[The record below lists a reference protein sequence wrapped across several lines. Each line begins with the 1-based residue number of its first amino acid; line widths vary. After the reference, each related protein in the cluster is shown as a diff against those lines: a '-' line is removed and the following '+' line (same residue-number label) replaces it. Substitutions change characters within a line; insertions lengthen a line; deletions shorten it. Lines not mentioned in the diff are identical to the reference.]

1 MNSDLHAKMAATLF
15 RALAILCS
23 FVSVFVFVGGETF
36 QNGYLRQ
43 DCLHGATNF
52 AFRMH
57 YSGYLRV
64 KRAVVR

>member
-1 MNSDLHAKMAATLF
+1 MAATLF

-36 QNGYLRQ
+36 LNSYLRQ
-43 DCLHGATNF
+43 NCLHGATNF
-52 AFRMH
+52 AFRMY
-57 YSGYLRV
+57 YSGHFRI